1 MREEW
6 EKNERRIEEELLYSF
21 GFVYFL
27 IPNFY
32 LFRYL
37 GFFLIRNTFSSSS
50 FEVLRPSEDLF
61 LQLFKKFGS
70 TRKRSTTSKPR
81 RFHIA
86 LASPFL
92 LFGAWFSIVQ
102 NRRCESCCAC
112 CLQTVDKEGLG
123 ERDRRFVY
131 CMSSFAFPSPF
142 FWAQIPT
149 LWVRKDKKLA
159 LQTIPT
165 FVDKAS

>member
-1 MREEW
+1 MREELR
-6 EKNERRIEEELLYSF
+6 KNYSIHLVLCIFSFRISICLGIWVSFWFEILFLL
-21 GFVYFL
+21 L
-27 IPNFY
+27 
-32 LFRYL
+32 L
-37 GFFLIRNTFSSSS
+37 
-50 FEVLRPSEDLF
+50 LRCSDRQKTWEDLF

-92 LFGAWFSIVQ
+92 LFGAWFSIVL